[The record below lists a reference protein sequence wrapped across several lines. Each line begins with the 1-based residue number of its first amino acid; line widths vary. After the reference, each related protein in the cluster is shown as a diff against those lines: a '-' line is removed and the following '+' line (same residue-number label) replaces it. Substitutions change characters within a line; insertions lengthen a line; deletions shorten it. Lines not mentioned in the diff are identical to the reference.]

1 MIRQLRDIITLE
13 DILDNNNLCIT
24 SLFSTLSSDD
34 YNAYLIQF
42 LNTNNDELTLE
53 YLGNRLDKLLAP
65 LYERLIDRYIE
76 VGGETLSE
84 AVRLTNAKL
93 ITVIENKFLFNWN
106 KLATGFFA
114 DYNPIN
120 NYDLY
125 EHEETDNDRSVNTN
139 MKSETDTSEAQKY
152 AGFNSPS
159 TLPTTTE
166 TEGNSDTTTTGLLA
180 DNKQVDDNERTLT
193 RSGNIGVTTTAQM
206 LTQEFELRKRTLID
220 KIFNDID
227 SILFLDYYK

>member
-1 MIRQLRDIITLE
+1 MINLLQLSDLIDIT
-13 DILDNNNLCIT
+13 DIVANNNKCVT

-34 YNAYLIQF
+34 YNTYLIDI
-42 LNTNNDELTLE
+42 LNTNKDDLTIE
-53 YLGNRLDKLLAP
+53 YLGNRLDKTLSP
-65 LYERLIDRYIE
+65 LYQRLYDHYYE
-76 VGGETLSE
+76 LDETTALS
-84 AVRLTNAKL
+84 NANGKL
-93 ITVIENKFLFNWN
+93 ITIIENKFLFNWN
-106 KLATGFFA
+106 KLASGFFA

-120 NYDLY
+120 NYDMT
-125 EHEETDNDRSVNTN
+125 EHEEVDNDRSVNTN
-139 MKSETDTSEAQKY
+139 MTSKTDTNEAQKY
-152 AGFNSPS
+152 AGFNSPT

-206 LTQEFELRKRTLID
+206 LTQEFELRKRTLLD